1 MNWNDIVQKVTPY
14 VVKIETPSGHG
25 TGFICLYN
33 ETRQF
38 FGIAT
43 AYHVVGHAD
52 EWLQPIRIHYHTPG
66 AVSFLREGQRVIFSD
81 RARDSAVIFAEI
93 GDLKLPKELIPLLP
107 VETRLPIGVDV
118 GWLGYPAMS
127 AHQLCFF
134 SGNVSAFQEFR
145 HAYLIDGVAIN
156 GVSGGPVLHL
166 TAADGVHIV
175 GSVSAY
181 IANRATGQ
189 TLPGLSMAQDVSH
202 LHEIVKHIQSMDEA
216 FAKQKE
222 QKAEQAAEADATGPS
237 GPTGP
242 TGPTSPPSGDT
253 LA

>member
-1 MNWNDIVQKVTPY
+1 MDWNDIVKKVTPY

-25 TGFICLYN
+25 TGFVCLFN
-33 ETRQF
+33 ETRQY

-43 AYHVVGHAD
+43 AYHVVDHAD
-52 EWLQPIRIHYHTPG
+52 EWLEPIRIRYEGG
-66 AVSFLREGQRVIFSD
+66 AVSFFRESQRVIFSD
-81 RARDSAVIFAEI
+81 RLRDSAVIFAEV
-93 GDLKLPKELIPLLP
+93 GNLQLPQELIPLLP

-118 GWLGYPAMS
+118 GWLGYPAVS
-127 AHQLCFF
+127 RHQLCFF

-166 TAADGVHIV
+166 TPADGVHIV

-181 IANRATGQ
+181 IANRATGE

-222 QKAEQAAEADATGPS
+222 QKKAEQAAQAAAEN
-237 GPTGP
+237 PTP
-242 TGPTSPPSGDT
+242 EPPAKAES
-253 LA
+253 AN